1 MNSHS
6 RRRVP
11 MVFRFAAAFLLIA
24 AAAGVWWQQKPGGG
38 ATRLLL
44 HGLARRCPAAVRVT
58 GPVTVATAAH
68 ALDHAAWVILL
79 DRLMPQRTSRC
90 MAKSSKDEQVEGAR
104 G

>member
-1 MNSHS
+1 MTSHP

-24 AAAGVWWQQKPGGG
+24 AASGVWWQQQPGGG

-58 GPVTVATAAH
+58 GPVSVATGAH
-68 ALDHAAWVILL
+68 ALDRAAWAMLL
-79 DRLMPQRTSRC
+79 DRLAPQRTCRC
-90 MAKSSKDEQVEGAR
+90 TGKSSKNEQLEGAR